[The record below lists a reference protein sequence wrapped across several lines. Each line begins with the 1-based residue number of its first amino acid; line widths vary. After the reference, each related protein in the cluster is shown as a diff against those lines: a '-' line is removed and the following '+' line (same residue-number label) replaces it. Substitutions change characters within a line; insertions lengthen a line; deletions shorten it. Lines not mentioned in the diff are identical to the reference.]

1 MKFYTNVF
9 NEIISLENLFLA
21 WNEFKK
27 DKLKKKDVLEFEWNL
42 EPNILELHRDL
53 KYHRYKHGVYT
64 SFNICDPK
72 QRKIHKAIV
81 RDRILHHAIFRV
93 LNPLFE
99 PAFISHSFSCRVKKG
114 THKGVNSLAY
124 FLNQVSKNS
133 HKTCFALKCDIKK
146 FFDSVDHE
154 TLFELVKRKIK
165 DQDALWLVWKII
177 YSFNSRERERERVKM
192 SAPACRRDREYQ
204 SATSPAS
211 FLPTFILMS
220 LIILLNMPYK

>member
-1 MKFYTNVF
+1 MKFYTDIF

-21 WNEFKK
+21 WAEFKK

-42 EPNILELHRDL
+42 EPNIFELHRDL

-72 QRKIHKAIV
+72 QRKIHKATV
-81 RDRILHHAIFRV
+81 RDRVLHHAVFRV

-99 PAFISHSFSCRVKKG
+99 PAFIAHSFSCRVKKG

-124 FLNQVSKNS
+124 FLNKVSKNS
-133 HKTCFALKCDIKK
+133 HKPCFALKCDIKK

-154 TLFELVKRKIK
+154 ILLSIISKMIK
-165 DQDALWLVWKII
+165 DEDTIRLLKEII
-177 YSFNSRERERERVKM
+177 ESFPPKDPSRERERERI
-192 SAPACRRDREYQ
+192 SAGFQ
-204 SATSPAS
+204 SA
-211 FLPTFILMS
+211 I
-220 LIILLNMPYK
+220 